1 MTIALDTNIILRL
14 ITQDDV
20 EQTKRIATAL
30 LAGGGVV
37 QDSVLLEMEWVLRK
51 SFGYDRSQIIH
62 AFELLSGMAEIT
74 IENSSR
80 LQMAVDGYRK
90 GLDFTDAFHLA
101 GAIDHASF
109 MTFDKDLL
117 RLGPKIFSQPVLVKP

>member
-1 MTIALDTNIILRL
+1 MSMALDTNIIVRL
-14 ITQDDV
+14 ITRDDV
-20 EQTKRIATAL
+20 VQTKRIATAL
-30 LAGGGVV
+30 QAGGGIV

-51 SFGYDRSQIIH
+51 SFSYARNQIIH
-62 AFELLSGMAEIT
+62 AFELLAGMGEIT
-74 IENSSR
+74 IENPVR
-80 LQMAVDGYRK
+80 LQMALDGYRK

-101 GAIDHASF
+101 GAIHHASF